1 MHINGWLDVGGIEE
15 VLLITA
21 KFNLREKYDLAFVSY
36 RGNDGY
42 AGLELQKLGYP
53 VYGLNLTSAMYD
65 IRVITCLVKLF
76 KEYKPQIVHFYQK
89 SSFIGRI
96 AAKIAGIP
104 VILCNEMDLN
114 YNHVGMIAV
123 FTKYLRKMPNV
134 ITDKVIVCSNAVRNY
149 WDGKNSP
156 KYMVIHVPFDSSK
169 TLPET
174 LYFAGKQKKGF
185 FKNEKGP
192 VIGTISRIA
201 PEKGHEYLIQ
211 AMPEII
217 DAFPTTRLKIVG
229 TGPLMEDMKAL
240 AKDLGL
246 ERVIQFTG
254 FVEDL
259 NSEFST
265 MDVFVLPSLTEG
277 FPLSLQEAMAA
288 KIPVAASAVGGIPEL
303 IDHGITGLLFSPK
316 DSDEIA
322 HSMIELLSDFEK
334 AKQMGER
341 GWEKVTTT
349 FSPQIY
355 IDKYDRLYN
364 DLIESKS
371 IVYST

>member
-1 MHINGWLDVGGIEE
+1 MHVNGWLDVGGIEE
-15 VLLITA
+15 VLLTTA

-36 RGNDGY
+36 RRNDGY

-65 IRVITCLVKLF
+65 IRVITSLVKLF

-185 FKNEKGP
+185 FKKAEFWAKRILSRGRLSVPDTARVSILKPARRP
-192 VIGTISRIA
+192 VCR
-201 PEKGHEYLIQ
+201 
-211 AMPEII
+211 
-217 DAFPTTRLKIVG
+217 RW
-229 TGPLMEDMKAL
+229 
-240 AKDLGL
+240 
-246 ERVIQFTG
+246 
-254 FVEDL
+254 
-259 NSEFST
+259 
-265 MDVFVLPSLTEG
+265 PSW
-277 FPLSLQEAMAA
+277 
-288 KIPVAASAVGGIPEL
+288 K
-303 IDHGITGLLFSPK
+303 H
-316 DSDEIA
+316 
-322 HSMIELLSDFEK
+322 
-334 AKQMGER
+334 
-341 GWEKVTTT
+341 
-349 FSPQIY
+349 
-355 IDKYDRLYN
+355 
-364 DLIESKS
+364 SKS
-371 IVYST
+371 KSKTAMC